1 MIGENDRND
10 FHLDAN
16 NTELLYLFKLLKTL
30 VSISGPTFVIAVLAN
45 CRSDCQTMGSLN
57 G

>member
-45 CRSDCQTMGSLN
+45 CQSDCQTMGSLN

>member
-10 FHLDAN
+10 FHLAN

-30 VSISGPTFVIAVLAN
+30 VSISDPTFVIAVLAN
-45 CRSDCQTMGSLN
+45 CRFDCQTMGSLN